1 MTFSRRQVL
10 SMIASVAPLLA
21 VRSFINSEAFAQEGL
36 GPFMPH
42 EGGVLTTAWTNGY
55 GPDAESWIRFS
66 KILPDTFDINY
77 SSSRGTKV
85 VRRIRVTDRA
95 AARTLI
101 LGYNKQMPLV
111 IDNTTTLGTSTAVLD
126 DLRKAGT
133 ARLDLIADTS
143 LQPMPGEISLV
154 TQKKMEIMV
163 AGSLASI
170 PVIEVNG
177 RFGTKRKTAQGTLYF
192 LDNRNNPL
200 LLEYSLQFSGEK
212 VPRTERIVIVTP
224 GAGEH
229 SAMEQALAT
238 VRSYTTRGIHF
249 EFDKA
254 TIQPD
259 SRKLLKEISTT
270 LRNNPIWTLQI
281 TGHTDSI
288 GKESY
293 NLKLSEKRA
302 TAIKSALIDFGVPTD
317 RLTAQG
323 VGSSQPV
330 ETNKTLE
337 GRAQN
342 RRVVLTRTDR

>member
-1 MTFSRRQVL
+1 M
-10 SMIASVAPLLA
+10 
-21 VRSFINSEAFAQEGL
+21 
-36 GPFMPH
+36 
-42 EGGVLTTAWTNGY
+42 
-55 GPDAESWIRFS
+55 
-66 KILPDTFDINY
+66 
-77 SSSRGTKV
+77 
-85 VRRIRVTDRA
+85 TDRA

-126 DLRKAGT
+126 DLRKGGNCTPGSHRRHVT
-133 ARLDLIADTS
+133 AANARRNQSRD
-143 LQPMPGEISLV
+143 
-154 TQKKMEIMV
+154 QKKMEIMV

-177 RFGTKRKTAQGTLYF
+177 RFGTKRQTAQGTLYF